1 MRPQIRTVT
10 PDFYARRGR
19 VVDWNA
25 VLLLGA
31 YHGLNPGM
39 GWLFAVALGMQQRS
53 VRGVF
58 GALLPISVG
67 HAASVAMV
75 LVIAAAV
82 QEVVG
87 PNIMRSAAAAALMAL
102 GLYMLWRHPRPRY
115 GGLVVGFGEL
125 AVWSFLMAS
134 AHGAGLM
141 VVPFI
146 VDASVPVLAAST
158 DHSTHVLLS
167 RHTTPA
173 AAALAVGTHAL
184 AYVTVMTTT
193 AWIVYRKVGLAVLRA
208 AWFDMDRVWAAA
220 LLITGA
226 VILVC

>member
-1 MRPQIRTVT
+1 MR
-10 PDFYARRGR
+10 
-19 VVDWNA
+19 
-25 VLLLGA
+25 
-31 YHGLNPGM
+31 
-39 GWLFAVALGMQQRS
+39 
-53 VRGVF
+53 
-58 GALLPISVG
+58 
-67 HAASVAMV
+67 
-75 LVIAAAV
+75 
-82 QEVVG
+82 
-87 PNIMRSAAAAALMAL
+87 
-102 GLYMLWRHPRPRY
+102 
-115 GGLVVGFGEL
+115 
-125 AVWSFLMAS
+125 
-134 AHGAGLM
+134 
-141 VVPFI
+141 VPFI